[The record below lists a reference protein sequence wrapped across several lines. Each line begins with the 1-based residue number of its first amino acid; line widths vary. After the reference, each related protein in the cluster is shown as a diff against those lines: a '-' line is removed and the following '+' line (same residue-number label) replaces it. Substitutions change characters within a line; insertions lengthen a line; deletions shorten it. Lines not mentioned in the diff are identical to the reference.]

1 MLGCSSFSH
10 TKKTTLDSCEIP
22 PSPSRIQA
30 IIESQHKN
38 CRLRFLLLLPEED
51 YQKCLFFSRKDWIWA
66 RKSKFPGKLIIE
78 RFEDVSSLPYII
90 EGVPM
95 PRQLYIMLPKEKLFI
110 HSNQFTTRYIESKL
124 NELKQLF
131 VLLKARSIKFSSNRM
146 QKDQSTIGSGIT
158 LPIEGIVSETQ
169 VNKMDLVANERVSEM
184 HFTESNTEISIEDK
198 LMETDFYYLS
208 REFHWQDIISR
219 RIENHL
225 VYDKYVYKNH
235 EMNLFQAKTQNQLK
249 KMGLNIEYDWE
260 KMKHLEIH
268 YEIEYYPL

>member
-1 MLGCSSFSH
+1 MLGCSSVSYI
-10 TKKTTLDSCEIP
+10 KKSTLDSCEVP
-22 PSPSRIQA
+22 PSKSRIQA

-51 YQKCLFFSRKDWIWA
+51 YRKCLFFSRKDWIWS

-78 RFEDVSSLPYII
+78 RFEDVSTLPYII

-110 HSNQFTTRYIESKL
+110 HSNQFTARYIESKL

-131 VLLKARSIKFSSNRM
+131 VLLKARSIKFSSNRI
-146 QKDQSTIGSGIT
+146 QKDQTTIGSGVSI
-158 LPIEGIVSETQ
+158 PIEGIVSETQ
-169 VNKMDLVANERVSEM
+169 VNTMDFVSNERVSEM
-184 HFTESNTEISIEDK
+184 HFTESEIDKSIEDK

-268 YEIEYYPL
+268 YEIDYYPL

>member
-1 MLGCSSFSH
+1 MLGCSSLSYI
-10 TKKTTLDSCEIP
+10 KKSTLDSCEIP
-22 PSPSRIQA
+22 PSKSRIQA
-30 IIESQHKN
+30 IIESQYKN
-38 CRLRFLLLLPEED
+38 CRLRFLLLLPDED
-51 YQKCLFFSRKDWIWA
+51 YRKCLFFSRKDWIWS

-78 RFEDVSSLPYII
+78 RFEDVSTLPYII

-110 HSNQFTTRYIESKL
+110 HSNQFTARYIESKL

-131 VLLKARSIKFSSNRM
+131 VLLKARSIKFSSNRI
-146 QKDQSTIGSGIT
+146 QKDQTTIGSGVSI
-158 LPIEGIVSETQ
+158 PIEGIVSETQ
-169 VNKMDLVANERVSEM
+169 VNTMDFVSNERVSEM
-184 HFTESNTEISIEDK
+184 HFTESDTDKSIEDK

-268 YEIEYYPL
+268 YEIDYYPL